1 MKKLP
6 LFALLI
12 LAPFAPLSG
21 ADLGNAWVNGADGNG
36 NPWMESVGQMPSWPG
51 GILVGPALAPAEIL
65 LDGQPIKSAG
75 PQDAGS
81 VRTLYRG
88 YPLPAAATGTHTLH
102 VSFRRLEGPSRLP
115 SISIVP
121 QRGMAARIAFL
132 NLPLSPLPIFAGLL
146 SLLLAVQSLVI
157 GLRQRSR
164 EALSSS
170 AALLGASASGL
181 LTGFFSM
188 FVMQTLVRKLEL
200 VSLFLMGFFLALW
213 FLELL
218 KSFRLRLFL
227 PLVIPPFLAVFMVAG
242 ASTASLAYY
251 AGLVERL
258 LLACSFMVLAAV
270 SLRSFL
276 RAGFRRAILPMALAF
291 ALAVSLVGGAV
302 VDFFFPGWGTLA
314 FLPGLVVALF
324 QGNLLLSELS
334 RTQEMYGQA
343 STELIDRIESDWEM
357 IERIR
362 EGKDLLEKR
371 NIDITRLAVKLLESA
386 QKQSFTIGGLIVSLE
401 DAGTGEAQV
410 VAKEKD
416 ILGHTEQVDGL
427 ITSFNAQIHETL
439 AEMEALSQRS
449 NVIRKAVSQII
460 GIAEKTH
467 MLSLNA
473 SIEAAKAGAAG
484 KGFSV
489 VAQEIRKLADLTRTV
504 SDQVTTVIK
513 DTNRGVDS
521 GVVRIK
527 GLGTGF
533 SEIMKR
539 SEEIRT
545 MIAQNSSALEDV
557 TRAHKEIQD
566 GLAGVDTLIRSIL
579 EVSHD
584 LRMMTDRLAS
594 AFSWF
599 GQTLKLR
606 EEQAAEEA
614 AEAEPLDDE
623 NLAEGEKPADEETPE
638 GSDAGA
644 VPDAEP
650 SS

>member
-6 LFALLI
+6 LYVLLL
-12 LAPFAPLSG
+12 LAPILPLLG
-21 ADLGNAWVNGADGNG
+21 EDLGTTWLKGQDDSG
-36 NPWMESVGQMPSWPG
+36 NPWVESAGVLPPRPS
-51 GILVGPALAPAEIL
+51 GIIVGPAAEPASILFDGQMVQSGGPLLPRAAPARYHGYALPEV
-65 LDGQPIKSAG
+65 SA
-75 PQDAGS
+75 
-81 VRTLYRG
+81 
-88 YPLPAAATGTHTLH
+88 GTHTVRVIL
-102 VSFRRLEGPSRLP
+102 RRPDEPSVPPLLAVVAQEGL
-115 SISIVP
+115 
-121 QRGMAARIAFL
+121 AARVALL
-132 NLPLSPLPIFAGLL
+132 NLPLEPLPIFAGLL
-146 SLLLAVQSLVI
+146 SVLLAVQFAIL

-164 EALSSS
+164 ETLFLA
-170 AALLGASASGL
+170 AALLAGSASCL
-181 LTGFFSM
+181 VTGFFATFMDRAMVGKAELISL
-188 FVMQTLVRKLEL
+188 FVMCCFLTL
-200 VSLFLMGFFLALW
+200 A

-218 KSFRLRLFL
+218 KSFRLRLFF
-227 PLVIPPFLAVFMVAG
+227 PFVIPPFLAVFVVG
-242 ASTASLAYY
+242 AAATSSLAFY
-251 AGLVERL
+251 AGLAERAL
-258 LLACSFMVLAAV
+258 LCASFVALALLC
-270 SLRSFL
+270 LRSVL
-276 RAGFRRAILPMALAF
+276 RAGFRRAIQPMALSAVLALSF
-291 ALAVSLVGGAV
+291 AGSAL
-302 VDFFFPGWGTLA
+302 VDFFFPGWGTLG
-314 FLPGLVVALF
+314 FLPGLAVALF
-324 QGNLLLSELS
+324 EGNLLISELS

-362 EGKDLLEKR
+362 EGKELLEKR
-371 NIDITRLAVKLLESA
+371 NIDITRLSVKLLESA

-410 VAKEKD
+410 VTKEKE

-504 SDQVTTVIK
+504 SDHVTAVIK
-513 DTNRGVDS
+513 DTNRGVES

-606 EEQAAEEA
+606 EEPAPGG
-614 AEAEPLDDE
+614 EPARALS
-623 NLAEGEKPADEETPE
+623 PAV
-638 GSDAGA
+638 
-644 VPDAEP
+644 VPDVDP
-650 SS
+650 SP

>member
-1 MKKLP
+1 MRKIA
-6 LFALLI
+6 LFAFLA
-12 LAPFAPLSG
+12 LAPLMPLMG
-21 ADLGNAWVNGADGNG
+21 ADLGASWVSGDDGSS
-36 NPWMESVGQMPSWPG
+36 NPWLESIGT
-51 GILVGPALAPAEIL
+51 LPAEPSGIIIGPVARPAAIL
-65 LDGQPIKSAG
+65 LDGQPIQSGGTGLDSAG
-75 PQDAGS
+75 PA
-81 VRTLYRG
+81 RYRG
-88 YPLPAAATGTHTLH
+88 FALPASSAGTHILR
-102 VSFRRLEGPSRLP
+102 VNLWRLDEPSRLP
-115 SISIVP
+115 YAAIVP
-121 QRGMAARIAFL
+121 QKSLDVRLALL
-132 NLPLSPLPIFAGLL
+132 NFPLEALPAFAGLL
-146 SLLLAVQSLVI
+146 SLVLAVQFLVLGI
-157 GLRQRSR
+157 RQRSR
-164 EALSSS
+164 ETVSLSV
-170 AALLGASASGL
+170 ALLGASASGL
-181 LTGFFSM
+181 FIAFFPSVIAPGLARRIELASL
-188 FVMQTLVRKLEL
+188 FVMGCFLTLA
-200 VSLFLMGFFLALW
+200 FLD
-213 FLELL
+213 LL

-227 PLVIPPFLAVFMVAG
+227 PLVIPPFLAAFVAE
-242 ASTASLAYY
+242 AAATSSLVYY
-251 AGLVERL
+251 AGLAERL
-258 LLACSFMVLAAV
+258 LLAGSFIVLAYLC
-270 SLRSFL
+270 LRSFL
-276 RAGFRRAILPMALAF
+276 RAGFRRAIMPMVLAE

-302 VDFFFPGWGTLA
+302 LDFFLPGWGLLG
-314 FLPGLVVALF
+314 FLPPLVVALF
-324 QGNLLLSELS
+324 QGNLFITELS

-386 QKQSFTIGGLIVSLE
+386 QKQSFTIGDLIVSLE
-401 DAGTGEAQV
+401 DAGRGEAHV
-410 VAKEKD
+410 VAKEKE

-427 ITSFNAQIHETL
+427 ITSFNAQILETL

-449 NVIRKAVSQII
+449 NVIRKAVGQII

-504 SDQVTTVIK
+504 SDHVTAVLK
-513 DTNRGVDS
+513 DTNKGVDS

-545 MIAQNSSALEDV
+545 MIAQNSTALEDV

-599 GQTLKLR
+599 GQTLKLK
-606 EEQAAEEA
+606 EEQADEEV
-614 AEAEPLDDE
+614 AEAEPEGMD
-623 NLAEGEKPADEETPE
+623 AEA
-638 GSDAGA
+638 A
-644 VPDAEP
+644 VPEAKP

>member
-6 LFALLI
+6 LLALLA
-12 LAPFAPLSG
+12 LAPIAPLMA
-21 ADLGNAWVNGADGNG
+21 ADLGTLWVSGDDGSS
-36 NPWMESVGQMPSWPG
+36 NPWLESVGTLPSEPS
-51 GILVGPALAPAEIL
+51 GIIIGPSAQPAAIL
-65 LDGQPIKSAG
+65 LDGQPIQSGGSQQSGGGPARYRGFALPASSAG
-75 PQDAGS
+75 
-81 VRTLYRG
+81 
-88 YPLPAAATGTHTLH
+88 THIL
-102 VSFRRLEGPSRLP
+102 RINLWRPDEPSRLP
-115 SISIVP
+115 FAAIVP
-121 QRGMAARIAFL
+121 QRSLGARLALL
-132 NLPLSPLPIFAGLL
+132 NFPLESLPAFAGLL
-146 SLLLAVQSLVI
+146 SLVLAIQFLVQGI
-157 GLRQRSR
+157 RQRSR
-164 EALSSS
+164 EILSLA

-181 LTGFFSM
+181 LIAFFPAFIPAGLARRMELASL
-188 FVMQTLVRKLEL
+188 FVMGCFLTLA
-200 VSLFLMGFFLALW
+200 FLN
-213 FLELL
+213 LL

-227 PLVIPPFLAVFMVAG
+227 PLVIPPFLAVFVAE
-242 ASTASLAYY
+242 AAATSSLVSY
-251 AGLVERL
+251 AGLAERF
-258 LLACSFMVLAAV
+258 LLAGSFIVLAYLC
-270 SLRSFL
+270 LRSVL
-276 RAGFRRAILPMALAF
+276 RAGFRRAILPMVLAEALAI
-291 ALAVSLVGGAV
+291 SLVGGALM
-302 VDFFFPGWGTLA
+302 DFFFPGWGLLR
-314 FLPGLVVALF
+314 FLPALVVALF
-324 QGNLLLSELS
+324 QGNLFVTELS

-362 EGKDLLEKR
+362 EGKDVLEKR

-386 QKQSFTIGGLIVSLE
+386 QKQSFTIGDLIVSLE

-410 VAKEKD
+410 VTKEKE

-427 ITSFNAQIHETL
+427 ITSFNAQILETL

-449 NVIRKAVSQII
+449 NVIRKAVGQII

-504 SDQVTTVIK
+504 SDHVTAVLK
-513 DTNRGVDS
+513 DTNRGVES

-545 MIAQNSSALEDV
+545 MIAQNSTALEDV

-566 GLAGVDTLIRSIL
+566 GLAGVDALIRSIL

-599 GQTLKLR
+599 GQTLKLK
-606 EEQAAEEA
+606 EEETAEEV
-614 AEAEPLDDE
+614 AEAE
-623 NLAEGEKPADEETPE
+623 AEEVVNPA
-638 GSDAGA
+638 A

-650 SS
+650 SA